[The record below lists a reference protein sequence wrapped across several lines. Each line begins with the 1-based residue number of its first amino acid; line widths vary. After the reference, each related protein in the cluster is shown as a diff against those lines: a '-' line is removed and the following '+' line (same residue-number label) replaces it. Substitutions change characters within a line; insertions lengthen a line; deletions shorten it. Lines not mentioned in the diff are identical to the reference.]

1 MPLGNSGNEQAASIR
16 FMLGGAQKG
25 GTTAL
30 ARYLMS
36 HPGLALPRKKEAHV
50 FDAPRFDERWD
61 VSQID
66 ERFAAHFDPDADDRM
81 KGDATPITMFHPTL
95 VARVARYNP
104 AMRWLI
110 LLRDPVERAISHY
123 FMERGRGKESLSL
136 LGAVLFERRRLSG
149 HEDDWSAK
157 SPLRVCSYAAR
168 SRYAAQLAALYAH
181 FPREQVLVLRS
192 SDLDRD
198 PGQVASQVTGFLGVA
213 PHALPGRDRVFAGTY
228 RTPSRFSP
236 GRLALRWTLRGEKR
250 ALARIGVELEPVQA
264 SMRLY

>member
-1 MPLGNSGNEQAASIR
+1 MAVGSGGKPEQASIR

-30 ARYLMS
+30 ARYLAD
-36 HPGLALPRKKEAHV
+36 HPDLALPRDKEAHV
-50 FDAPRFDERWD
+50 FDAPEFDEHWD
-61 VSQID
+61 VGQID
-66 ERFAAHFDPDADDRM
+66 RRFAMHFDPGAGERM

-123 FMERGRGKESLSL
+123 FMERGRGLESRSL
-136 LGAVLFERRRLSG
+136 VGAVLLERWRLRRHG
-149 HEDDWSAK
+149 HDWSPN

-168 SRYAAQLAALYAH
+168 SRYAAQLAVLYAH

-192 SDLDRD
+192 SDLARH
-198 PGQVASQVTGFLGVA
+198 PGQLVAQVTGFLGVSQKE
-213 PHALPGRDRVFAGTY
+213 PTGLGRVFEGTY
-228 RTPSRFSP
+228 RAPAAFSP
-236 GRLALRWTLRGEKR
+236 GRLALRWALRGEKR
-250 ALARIGVELEPVQA
+250 ALADIGVELE
-264 SMRLY
+264 SR